1 MKFWRALQKK
11 LEAISGLM
19 LLLTI
24 LIIFIQVV
32 TRYVF
37 FYSLP
42 WSEELTR
49 YLFIWFVFLS
59 LSVTIRDNLSIR
71 IDFLDQVLKGKA
83 KKVLE
88 LIICILSFAIL
99 VVFIYSSYQLFLMGF
114 RSKTPAM
121 GIPFYVIYSIMP
133 VGYLLASIEMLIQ
146 IILKIKGK
154 EE

>member
-1 MKFWRALQKK
+1 MKFWRALQRK
-11 LEAISGLM
+11 LEAVSGLM

-83 KKVLE
+83 KRILE
-88 LIICILSFAIL
+88 LIVCILSFVIL

-121 GIPFYVIYSIMP
+121 GIPFYLIYSIMP
-133 VGYLLASIEMLIQ
+133 VGYFLAAVEMLIQ